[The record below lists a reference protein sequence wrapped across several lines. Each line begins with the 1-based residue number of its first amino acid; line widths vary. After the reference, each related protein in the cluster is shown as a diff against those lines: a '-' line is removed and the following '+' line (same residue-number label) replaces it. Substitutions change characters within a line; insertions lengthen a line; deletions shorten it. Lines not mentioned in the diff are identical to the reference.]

1 MGLSKAGLAE
11 GFALFS
17 LEETF
22 EWNSTSK
29 HIGVCAAA
37 AKRGAILVLTLRFY
51 GLGRLDRWQC
61 NRKRP
66 DRTGGG
72 GDRNHLRGLY
82 GDRSIIDVQLLGS
95 SNVSASISPRASSP
109 QFSGMQV
116 QATPAPQQPTIVDF
130 AYP

>member
-1 MGLSKAGLAE
+1 MLYSRDTDLRQVNDPIHWDSTFAHPAQWHGKICMRMRSGGQLAQREGTYYVGLSKAGLAE

-17 LEETF
+17 HKETF
-22 EWNSTSK
+22 EWSSTSK

-51 GLGRLDRWQC
+51 SLGRLDRWQC

-72 GDRNHLRGLY
+72 E
-82 GDRSIIDVQLLGS
+82 IE
-95 SNVSASISPRASSP
+95 
-109 QFSGMQV
+109 
-116 QATPAPQQPTIVDF
+116 TI
-130 AYP
+130 